1 MNSRFLIVLVIF
13 PIIGFSQS
21 FELKKPNISK
31 LKDALEQNNSTE
43 IIYAY
48 LLQEYENIGE
58 KKNVKMFEYNK
69 NQICAFEK
77 EFLGGISYTIDEC
90 AEEGGITYNIT
101 FPRIDK
107 KELMNWVEIMDSNDL
122 SEIENSWNSDGTI
135 YRPNDEGVGCYYTI
149 KETETKSTV
158 EVWCGC

>member
-1 MNSRFLIVLVIF
+1 MLKRIVIIFLLF
-13 PIIGFSQS
+13 PILGFSQS

-31 LKDALEQNNSTE
+31 LKGVLEQNNSTE

-48 LLQEYENIGE
+48 LLQEYDYNGE

-69 NQICAFEK
+69 NQICAFEQ
-77 EFLGGISYTIDEC
+77 EFSGGISYNIDEC
-90 AEEGGITYNIT
+90 VEEGGITYNIT

-107 KELMNWVEIMDSNDL
+107 NELMNWVEIMDSNDL

-135 YRPNDEGVGCYYTI
+135 YRPSDEGVGCYYTI
-149 KETETKSTV
+149 KETETKSAV